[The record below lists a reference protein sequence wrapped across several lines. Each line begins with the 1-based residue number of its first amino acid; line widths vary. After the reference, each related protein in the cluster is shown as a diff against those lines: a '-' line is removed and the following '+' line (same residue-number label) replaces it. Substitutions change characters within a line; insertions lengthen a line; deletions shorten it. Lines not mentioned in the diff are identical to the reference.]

1 MTKIQYRVETRTRY
15 PDASD
20 PDRAVVYHLTSY
32 GRVTGIIEA
41 AHRWD
46 SFEEAAAAAEE
57 WELTRYNA
65 KLRSFVIVPIPAA
78 LPDYNHTLEGLM
90 LVVDSLMT
98 YGEPCASER
107 RCQDLVDRARAILA
121 AAREED

>member
-15 PDASD
+15 PNVND
-20 PDRAVVYHLTSY
+20 PDRAIVYHLTSH

-57 WELTRYNA
+57 WDSKYNDELLT
-65 KLRSFVIVPIPAA
+65 SFVIVPIPAA